1 MYKTAARKK
10 FRFPAPQGLVT
21 TEQLWDLNTSTLNSI
36 AVELDEQIKTTKKKS
51 FLKNSLLD
59 NEDQKNEE
67 LKLRLEIVV
76 DILQTKESEEEAA
89 ANAAAVKRQNN
100 KLLSIIESKKE
111 KELETLTVEELEKRL
126 IK

>member
-59 NEDQKNEE
+59 KEDQKNEE